1 MNQYNAHVDTDLV
14 ISVSMSLNISENEV
28 LGFFD
33 GVLEEMHK
41 CDPNFTRKPYSKKTD
56 SDGKIQEKVWIL
68 RGYYPGTGIFFRV
81 TLIESK
87 PYYSN
92 DSMFFTKIVACYPTK
107 KRSIP
112 IDSKE
117 VRTYIAENALLDA
130 PIPRLELKPQR
141 LFTPKGMKPFR
152 LMKRK

>member
-1 MNQYNAHVDTDLV
+1 MNQYNCHVDTDLV
-14 ISVSMSLNISENEV
+14 IAIAFSLNISENEV

-33 GVLEEMHK
+33 GVAEQMHA
-41 CDPNFTRKPYSKKTD
+41 CDPNFTRKPYTKKMD
-56 SDGKIQEKVWIL
+56 AGGKITDKVWIL

-87 PYYSN
+87 PDWMDEWSIYCSV
-92 DSMFFTKIVACYPTK
+92 KACYSTK
-107 KRSIP
+107 KRTIG

-117 VRTYIAENALLDA
+117 VRTYLAENAMLGEA
-130 PIPRLELKPQR
+130 IPPIELKPQR

-152 LMKRK
+152 LKKRK

>member
-1 MNQYNAHVDTDLV
+1 MNQYNCHVDTDLV
-14 ISVSMSLNISENEV
+14 ISVACTLGISENEV

-33 GVLEEMHK
+33 GVLEQMHT
-41 CDPNFTRKPYSKKTD
+41 CPPNFTRKPYTKKLD
-56 SDGKIQEKVWIL
+56 STAMLEDKVWIL

-87 PYYSN
+87 PAWMDEWSIHA
-92 DSMFFTKIVACYPTK
+92 SVKACYPTK

-117 VRTYIAENALLDA
+117 VRKYMAENALLGE
-130 PIPRLELKPQR
+130 PVPRIELKPQR

-152 LMKRK
+152 LNNRK